1 MGTKTVTRNYAEFY
15 ALFNKLPGATDGL
28 KEDLVSQFTNGR
40 TTSIK
45 EVSGKEYKAM
55 CASLRENQN
64 GGMSAETHAKELKK
78 RRSAVL
84 KRLTKLG
91 IDTSEWANV
100 DNYCLSPRIAGKK
113 FAKLS
118 IEELA
123 ALIPKLENMLRKRN
137 KKQPTTPIELVNLAR
152 VCWN

>member
-1 MGTKTVTRNYAEFY
+1 MGTITATRNYAEFY
-15 ALFNKLPGATDGL
+15 ALIKKLPGATDGL
-28 KEDLVSQFTNGR
+28 KEDLVMQFTKGR
-40 TTSIK
+40 TTSLR
-45 EVSGKEYKAM
+45 EMSDKEYKAM
-55 CASLRENQN
+55 CASLRETQN
-64 GGMSAETHAKELKK
+64 EGMSAEMHKKELKK

-91 IDTSEWANV
+91 VDTSEWANV

-137 KKQPTTPIELVNLAR
+137 KKQPTTPIELVNLAT